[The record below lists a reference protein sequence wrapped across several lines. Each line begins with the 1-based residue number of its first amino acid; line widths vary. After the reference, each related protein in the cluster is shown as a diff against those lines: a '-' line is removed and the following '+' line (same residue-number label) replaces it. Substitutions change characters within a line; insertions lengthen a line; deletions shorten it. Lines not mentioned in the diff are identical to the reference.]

1 MGHGVVR
8 TDKLAGTDVRSLL
21 ESVKYMGAGSTA
33 TAIDNGNVVL
43 LNGLMDGEREIMKG
57 VTPAANSALADIVL
71 IAAPEVPYDE
81 RIKNL
86 DGYTNPA
93 GKILRG
99 YHLHSKDIFS
109 VTADALHFNTNE
121 STDGKVGSVVELMA
135 DTKFNVKTGSATAS
149 TTVVGKV
156 IAVEQT
162 VRYKYY
168 VIQVG

>member
-1 MGHGVVR
+1 MYGVVR
-8 TDKLAGTDVRSLL
+8 TDSMAGTDVRSLL
-21 ESVKYMGAGSTA
+21 ESVKYMGAGSTP

-57 VTPAANSALADIVL
+57 VTPAANSALANIVL
-71 IAAPEVPYDE
+71 IACPEVPYDE

-109 VTADALHFNTNE
+109 VTADALAFATNE
-121 STDGKVGSVVELMA
+121 TTDGKVGSIVELKA
-135 DTKFNVKTGSATAS
+135 DTKLNVKTGSATVDS
-149 TTVVGKV
+149 TVVGKV

-168 VIQVG
+168 VIQVD